1 MKKYLAALTIV
12 LSLVSA
18 GMIRPDTLVVTGRDE
33 VGNYTAVRPSSG
45 ISYVIPESMGGE
57 EGFEDG
63 EVVSALMFTKGTPR
77 ITDDDVISVWPTGWY
92 LGWNLKE
99 IEPEPIQ

>member
-33 VGNYTAVRPSSG
+33 AGNYTAVRPSSG
-45 ISYVIPESMGGE
+45 VSFVVPASMGGE

-63 EVVSALMFTKGTPR
+63 EVVSTIMFTQGTPS
-77 ITDDDVISVWPTGWY
+77 ITDDAILTARYSGFTR
-92 LGWNLKE
+92 N
-99 IEPEPIQ
+99 